1 MKNTFYD
8 IIHKE
13 YIDNNFHEANVI
25 NYKFN
30 KDNFI
35 IRLQTTSYNHFVI
48 DEIKDKIVINDD
60 DNESIIFDLVL
71 KNPKMKFNNF
81 VSCINDSFAEIID
94 INPIKEKNKIVGFE
108 IFILGGSLPDGI
120 EYNENTYSWFRIFC
134 SDYYYHIIG
143 HVINLEENNS
153 SKKINSN
160 WKNSTVKLEA
170 SIEEEQEFISKLYK
184 DINY

>member
-30 KDNFI
+30 KDYFI
-35 IRLQTTSYNHFVI
+35 IRLQTTSYNHFII
-48 DEIKDKIVINDD
+48 DEIKDKIVIKND

-81 VSCINDSFAEIID
+81 ISCINDTFAEIIE
-94 INPIKEKNKIVGFE
+94 INPIKENNKIVGFE
-108 IFILGGSLPDGI
+108 IFMLNGSLPDNI
-120 EYNENTYSWFRIFC
+120 EYSENNYSWFKILC
-134 SDYYYHIIG
+134 SDFYYHIVG
-143 HVINLEENNS
+143 HVIITDGNT
-153 SKKINSN
+153 K
-160 WKNSTVKLEA
+160 V
-170 SIEEEQEFISKLYK
+170 SIKDEQDYILKLYK